1 MTNEQI
7 IADVA
12 ITSGIYTAEEVEEMV
27 ESGREIPL
35 HTIKGW
41 DARGRKIKVG
51 EHGIETKLWKKKSK
65 KDGQEN
71 DSEVT
76 DKDFYL
82 AKAFLFTKDQV
93 EIKEIAKCAE

>member
-7 IADVA
+7 IADAA
-12 ITSGIYTAEEVEEMV
+12 ISAGIYTSEEIEVMIK
-27 ESGREIPL
+27 SGKEIPL
-35 HTIKGW
+35 HTLKGW
-41 DARGRKIKVG
+41 DIRGRKIKVG

-65 KDGQEN
+65 KDGQED